1 MKRQQRFSSRESIIA
16 TIERTHATMRD
27 RSIRADEYEDLN
39 KAAYQTMA
47 KLKPSDSRYLSLL
60 RETEEHKLE
69 CSKLRRKNNGT
80 LKRLDRLKR
89 TLAAF
94 DTKTMPG
101 FPGDAVVLQP

>member
-1 MKRQQRFSSRESIIA
+1 MKRQQRFSSRESII
-16 TIERTHATMRD
+16 ATMRD

-60 RETEEHKLE
+60 RETEEHKLK

-94 DTKTMPG
+94 NTKTMPG